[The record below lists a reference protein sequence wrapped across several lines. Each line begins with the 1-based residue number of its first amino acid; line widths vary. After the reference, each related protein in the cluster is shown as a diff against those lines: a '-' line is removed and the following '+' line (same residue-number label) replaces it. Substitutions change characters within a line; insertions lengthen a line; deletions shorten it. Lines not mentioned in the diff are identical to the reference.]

1 MVMDYISRT
10 IFGFLIK
17 HRVISIG
24 TKYYPTNDMEREY
37 VQMVNYTRTMLLE
50 IETAHITTENIFN
63 NMLSEVGSGN
73 IPENRKF
80 IELKPAE
87 NNVNEYALL
96 SNIIM
101 GSDRY
106 LYIEIFKKNK
116 PLIEEFVRYIQRARG
131 TIVERS
137 ATEIV
142 SKMLSKND
150 AIRVGIELIAKG
162 MDREVDVRVAVGM
175 TGAAAIE
182 RSINLNK
189 QIGETSGVGF
199 TKLGGEFAIVFS
211 SKFGNLE
218 GSPAVYDNYVFI
230 DAIDSTKFIDEN
242 GRDKLVEIMNE
253 ISSFIENECK
263 GKIEGYRVGGDD
275 LIANMPTK
283 DAALRAGMDSAW
295 HALNNGVR
303 LRVGIGKSRRE
314 AGERAQ
320 MADNIKI
327 WNNNPVM
334 VFDLADGIYSYYI
347 PSEFTRTVLDFM
359 LNKQGRIAIIFI
371 FVFIATLV
379 GWNIGQPVFG
389 LIAIALA
396 LVYALTA

>member
-50 IETAHITTENIFN
+50 IESAHITTENIFN
-63 NMLSEVGSGN
+63 NVLNEVGTGN
-73 IPENRKF
+73 IPDNRKF

-87 NNVNEYALL
+87 NDVNEYAML

-106 LYIEIFKKNK
+106 LYIEIFKRNK
-116 PLIEEFVRYIQRARG
+116 PLIEEFVRHIQRARG

-150 AIRVGIELIAKG
+150 AIRIGIELIAKG

-371 FVFIATLV
+371 FVFVATLV
-379 GWNIGQPVFG
+379 GWNMGQPIFG
-389 LIAIALA
+389 LIAIVLA

>member
-1 MVMDYISRT
+1 MDYISRT

-63 NMLSEVGSGN
+63 NVLSEVGTGN
-73 IPENRKF
+73 IPDNRKF
-80 IELKPAE
+80 IEIHPAE
-87 NNVNEYALL
+87 NKVNEYALL

-106 LYIEIFKKNK
+106 LYIEIFEKNK
-116 PLIEEFVRYIQRARG
+116 PLIEKFVKYIQKSRG
-131 TIVERS
+131 YIVERS

-162 MDREVDVRVAVGM
+162 MDSEVDVRVAVGM

-189 QIGETSGVGF
+189 QIGEISGVGF

-253 ISSFIENECK
+253 ISSFIETECK

-275 LIANMPTK
+275 LIANLPTK

-359 LNKQGRIAIIFI
+359 MNKQGRIAIIFI

-389 LIAIALA
+389 LIAVVLA
-396 LVYALTA
+396 LIYALTA

>member
-1 MVMDYISRT
+1 MDYISRA

-17 HRVISIG
+17 NKVLSIG

-37 VQMVNYTRTMLLE
+37 VAMINYTRTMLLE
-50 IETAHITTENIFN
+50 IETAHITTQNIFN
-63 NMLSEVGSGN
+63 NVLSEVGVGN

-80 IELKPAE
+80 LEIEPAE
-87 NNVNEYALL
+87 NKVNEYALL

-106 LYIEIFKKNK
+106 LYVEVFKSDRK
-116 PLIEEFVRYIQRARG
+116 IIDEFVDHIKKENG
-131 TIVERS
+131 LIVERS
-137 ATEIV
+137 STEIV
-142 SKMLSKND
+142 SKLLSKND
-150 AIRVGIELIAKG
+150 AIRVGIELISIG
-162 MDREVDVRVAVGM
+162 MDKEMDVRVAVGM

-211 SKFGNLE
+211 SKMGDLE
-218 GSPAVYDNYVFI
+218 GSPAIYDNYVFI

-253 ISSFIENECK
+253 VKAYIEKDCE
-263 GKIEGYRVGGDD
+263 GKIEGYREGGDD
-275 LIANMPTK
+275 LIANLPTK
-283 DAALRAGMDSAW
+283 NAALRAGMDSAW

-320 MADNIKI
+320 MADSIKI

-347 PSEFTRTVLDFM
+347 PSEFTRTVLDF
-359 LNKQGRIAIIFI
+359 LLEKKSKIIIIFI
-371 FVFIATLV
+371 FVFIATLI
-379 GWNIGQPVFG
+379 GWNVGQPLFG
-389 LIAIALA
+389 IVAIVLA
-396 LVYALTA
+396 IIYALTA

>member
-17 HRVISIG
+17 NKVLSIG

-37 VQMVNYTRTMLLE
+37 VSMVNYTRTMLLE

-63 NMLSEVGSGN
+63 NVLSEVGTGN

-80 IELKPAE
+80 LELEPAE
-87 NNVNEYALL
+87 NQVNEYALL

-106 LYIEIFKKNK
+106 LYVEQFKRDKR
-116 PLIEEFVRYIQRARG
+116 LIEEFVNHIKSENG
-131 TIVERS
+131 LIVERS
-137 ATEIV
+137 ANEIV
-142 SKMLSKND
+142 SKLLSKND
-150 AIRVGIELIAKG
+150 AIRVGIELISLG
-162 MDREVDVRVAVGM
+162 MDRDNDVRVAVGM

-211 SKFGNLE
+211 SKLGNLE
-218 GSPAVYDNYVFI
+218 GIPAIYDNYLFI
-230 DAIDSTKFIDEN
+230 DAIDSTKFIDEY

-253 ISSFIENECK
+253 VKSYIEKDCN
-263 GKIEGYRVGGDD
+263 GRIEGYREGGDD
-275 LIANMPTK
+275 LIANLPTK
-283 DAALRAGMDSAW
+283 NAALRAGMDSAW

-320 MADNIKI
+320 MADGIKI

-347 PSEFTRTVLDFM
+347 PSEFTRTVLDF
-359 LNKQGRIAIIFI
+359 LLERKSKIIIIFI
-371 FVFIATLV
+371 FVFVATLL
-379 GWNIGQPVFG
+379 GWNMGQPFFG
-389 LIAIALA
+389 VVAVVIALI
-396 LVYALTA
+396 YALTA

>member
-17 HRVISIG
+17 NKVLSIG

-37 VQMVNYTRTMLLE
+37 VSMVNYTRTMLLE
-50 IETAHITTENIFN
+50 IETANITTENIFN
-63 NMLSEVGSGN
+63 NVLSEVGTGN

-80 IELKPAE
+80 LELEPAE
-87 NNVNEYALL
+87 NQVNEYALL

-106 LYIEIFKKNK
+106 LYVEQFKRDKR
-116 PLIEEFVRYIQRARG
+116 LIEEFVNHIKSENG
-131 TIVERS
+131 LIVERS
-137 ATEIV
+137 ANEIV
-142 SKMLSKND
+142 SKLLSKND
-150 AIRVGIELIAKG
+150 AIRVGIELISLG
-162 MDREVDVRVAVGM
+162 MDKDNDVRVAVGM

-211 SKFGNLE
+211 SKLGNLE
-218 GSPAVYDNYVFI
+218 GIPAIYDNYLFI
-230 DAIDSTKFIDEN
+230 DAIDSTKFIDEY

-253 ISSFIENECK
+253 VKSYIEKDCN
-263 GKIEGYRVGGDD
+263 GRIEGYREGGDD
-275 LIANMPTK
+275 LIANLPTK
-283 DAALRAGMDSAW
+283 NAALRAGMDSAW

-320 MADNIKI
+320 MADGIKI

-347 PSEFTRTVLDFM
+347 PSEFTRTVLDF
-359 LNKQGRIAIIFI
+359 LLERKSKIIIIFI
-371 FVFIATLV
+371 FVFVATLL
-379 GWNIGQPVFG
+379 GWNIGQPFFG
-389 LIAIALA
+389 VVAVVIALI
-396 LVYALTA
+396 YALTA

>member
-1 MVMDYISRT
+1 MVMDYISRA

-17 HRVISIG
+17 NKVLSIG

-37 VQMVNYTRTMLLE
+37 VAMINYTRTMLLE
-50 IETAHITTENIFN
+50 IETAHITTQNIFN
-63 NMLSEVGSGN
+63 NVLSEVGVGN

-80 IELKPAE
+80 LEIEPAE
-87 NNVNEYALL
+87 NKVNEYALL

-106 LYIEIFKKNK
+106 LYVEVFKSDRK
-116 PLIEEFVRYIQRARG
+116 IIDEFVDHIKKENG
-131 TIVERS
+131 FIVERS
-137 ATEIV
+137 STEIV
-142 SKMLSKND
+142 SKLLSKND
-150 AIRVGIELIAKG
+150 AIRVGIELISIG
-162 MDREVDVRVAVGM
+162 MDKEMDVRVAVGM

-211 SKFGNLE
+211 SKMGDLE
-218 GSPAVYDNYVFI
+218 GSPAIYDNYVFI

-253 ISSFIENECK
+253 VKAYIEKDCE
-263 GKIEGYRVGGDD
+263 GKIEGYREGGDD
-275 LIANMPTK
+275 LIANLPTK
-283 DAALRAGMDSAW
+283 NAALRAGMDSAW

-320 MADNIKI
+320 MADGIKI

-347 PSEFTRTVLDFM
+347 PSEFTRTVLDF
-359 LNKQGRIAIIFI
+359 LLEKKSKIVIIFI
-371 FVFIATLV
+371 FVFIATLI
-379 GWNIGQPVFG
+379 GWNVGQPLFG
-389 LIAIALA
+389 IVAIVLA
-396 LVYALTA
+396 IIYALTA